1 MLKFPCLVLD
11 HDDTVVQSEATVN
24 HPFFLEFL
32 DQYRPGMT
40 ISLHD
45 YISDCYEISYAEMC
59 RRRFNFTDEE
69 MNTEYIAW
77 KEHIKS
83 HIPSPYP
90 GIDRIIQRQKAEGG
104 IICVVSMSA
113 DSNIRRD
120 YLTHFGIEPD
130 DIFGWDMDPDKRKPN
145 PWALF
150 EIMRKYNLNPDDLL
164 VIDDTKAAVPM
175 AHAAGVKIGFA
186 SWGRMEFPKI
196 SEEMEEL
203 CDWSFTSTE
212 ELAHFLFEEDSNE
225 N

>member
-45 YISDCYEISYAEMC
+45 YISECYEISYAEMC
-59 RRRFNFTDEE
+59 RRRFNFSDEE
-69 MNTEYIAW
+69 MHTEYMAW

-83 HIPSPYP
+83 HIPAPYP
-90 GIDRIIQRQKAEGG
+90 GIDRIIRRQKEEGG

-113 DSNIRRD
+113 DANIRRD
-120 YLTHFGIEPD
+120 YLAHFGMEPD
-130 DIFGWDMDPDKRKPN
+130 EIFGWDIEPANRKPS

-164 VIDDTKAAVPM
+164 VIDDTKAAVSM

-186 SWGRMEFPKI
+186 GWGRMEFPKI

-203 CDWSFTSTE
+203 CDWSFASTE